1 MIKPALRVSD
11 LNLKALHAS
20 WQAVLQA
27 EMKSGRAR
35 TLLKIDEGNAE
46 LARHDHNEL
55 VSRLLIEAG
64 GRPLAFVINMETGEL
79 EKVAPPSRPQGEPD
93 GR

>member
-1 MIKPALRVSD
+1 MKISD
-11 LNLKALHAS
+11 DSLKALHQS
-20 WQAVLQA
+20 WQSVLQA
-27 EMKSGRAR
+27 EMKLGRAR

-55 VSRLLIEAG
+55 VSKLLLEAG

-79 EKVAPPSRPQGEPD
+79 EKVAPPNAGGTENGAR
-93 GR
+93 